1 MAVLSISN
9 AWEET
14 KARIASDG
22 RLLAIVA
29 AALIVLPQTVLGLA
43 AQQMVATG
51 SRAILI
57 VFALALLIGLIAQ
70 VALIRLSIDP
80 AATVGEA
87 IGRGVKRMP
96 AALGSFVIVLAGL
109 FLFMIVITLL
119 LGAAGLVP
127 APGAG
132 HSPPAIVIGLLLVL
146 AALIYAVF
154 QLAVP
159 VAAAE
164 SGGPIHLLA
173 RSWTLARSAYWR
185 LLAFIVLI
193 FIGLVFVLLAGQFGI
208 GSIVVSLLGPADPW
222 SLSALVI
229 ELVIAL
235 IQASFT
241 VVLAVM
247 LARIYVQL
255 AGARSGT

>member
-1 MAVLSISN
+1 
-9 AWEET
+9 
-14 KARIASDG
+14 
-22 RLLAIVA
+22 
-29 AALIVLPQTVLGLA
+29 
-43 AQQMVATG
+43 
-51 SRAILI
+51 
-57 VFALALLIGLIAQ
+57 
-70 VALIRLSIDP
+70 
-80 AATVGEA
+80 
-87 IGRGVKRMP
+87 MP
-96 AALGSFVIVLAGL
+96 AALGSFAIVLAGL
-109 FLFMIVITLL
+109 FLLLVVVALL
-119 LGAAGLVP
+119 LAAAGLVTE
-127 APGAG
+127 PGAG
-132 HSPPAIVIGLLLVL
+132 QSPPPVVIALLLVF

-164 SGGPIHLLA
+164 PGGPIHLLA
-173 RSWTLARSAYWR
+173 RSWALARHAYWR

-193 FIGLVFVLLAGQFGI
+193 FVGLVFVLLAGQFGI

-222 SLSALVI
+222 SFSALVI

-255 AGARSGT
+255 SAPRSGT